1 MNKKQKVIVISLILG
16 LLVAGCAQS
25 TDQVRQNDGTYRTS
39 THLIFYPDFA
49 DRSFKSSEDYM
60 ISTAF
65 DNITYVWPEG
75 KGNFSKNSN
84 EITFEGKNINCS
96 IVERR
101 LTINGSRIFEFEEG
115 DRVRITG
122 DGKVF
127 VNNVELKPP
136 GDT

>member
-1 MNKKQKVIVISLILG
+1 MSEKQTAIFAILILIV
-16 LLVAGCAQS
+16 LAAGCAPS
-25 TDQVRQNDGTYRTS
+25 TVHDRQEDGKYRTS

-49 DRSFKSSEDYM
+49 DRTFKSSEDYM
-60 ISTAF
+60 ISTEF
-65 DNITYVWPEG
+65 DNVTYVWPTG
-75 KGNFSKNSN
+75 KGNFSKISN

-101 LTINGSRIFEFEEG
+101 LTINGSRIFEFEQG

-127 VNNVELKPP
+127 VNNVELKQQ
-136 GDT
+136 

>member
-1 MNKKQKVIVISLILG
+1 MSEKRTAIFAILILIV
-16 LLVAGCAQS
+16 LAAGCAQS
-25 TDQVRQNDGTYRTS
+25 PVHVRQNDGTYRTS

-60 ISTAF
+60 ISTEF
-65 DNITYVWPEG
+65 DDVNYVWPQG
-75 KGNFSKNSN
+75 KGNFSKISN
-84 EITFEGKNINCS
+84 EITFNGENINCS

-101 LTINGSRIFEFEEG
+101 LTINGSRIVEFKQG

-127 VNNVELKPP
+127 VNNVEIKQQ
-136 GDT
+136 